1 MTNIPEHF
9 AAVDCL
15 SIKTVDSLLLQWEVV
30 FSHKFTI
37 LAPKLQIQTF
47 LISLYILF
55 SRYSLRKKNR
65 IPAFFF
71 RKKRAHLDF
80 SPKINASR
88 IFKIGSLRKTH
99 N

>member
-9 AAVDCL
+9 AAVDFL
-15 SIKTVDSLLLQWEVV
+15 SIETVDSLLLQWEVV

-47 LISLYILF
+47 LILLYILY
-55 SRYSLRKKNR
+55 SRYSLGKKSR
-65 IPAFFF
+65 ISVIFS

-80 SPKINASR
+80 YPKINASR
-88 IFKIGSLRKTH
+88 ILKIGSLRKTH